1 MNFADPFGLFDVYV
15 GCREVDNSGGLFQHC
30 AVRVVNSDIDV
41 TFELLNKGGTN
52 AVGPAPGDQ
61 VHRYAGSW
69 TKVAVLRAKSRNS
82 STLRSSGTHSSLP
95 PSGTA

>member
-1 MNFADPFGLFDVYV
+1 VNFADPFGLFDVYV

-69 TKVAVLRAKSRNS
+69 TKVAVLRA
-82 STLRSSGTHSSLP
+82 
-95 PSGTA
+95 